1 MTMRNYRDAP
11 EKGELV
17 VIEIDDINPHSVY
30 ATLEAFP
37 DVEGMIHISEV
48 SRSWVRDIKKH
59 LNEGEKDVAQV
70 IEEEDDSGTITLSLK
85 RVNDKQKRETM
96 QAWKKEQKAEKFLE
110 KVGETVD
117 EEMDTLM
124 EAIAFPFQR
133 EFDNTFDG
141 FEQAVID
148 QSTIEGV
155 IDDDYLDAVVD
166 VAEDNIS
173 LKQVK
178 LEGKMDLS
186 VPTGDGLST
195 IKEALE
201 TGEGVDISYISA
213 PEYKIIVWGR
223 NQDQA
228 KQRMDAT
235 LDDIEATITDAGGTF
250 SFERA

>member
-1 MTMRNYRDAP
+1 MRNYRDAP
-11 EKGELV
+11 EAGELV

-37 DVEGMIHISEV
+37 EVEGMIHISEV

-59 LNEGEKDVAQV
+59 LNEGEKSVAQV
-70 IEEEDDSGTITLSLK
+70 IEEEDDSGTVTLSLK

-110 KVGETVD
+110 KVADQMEDDV
-117 EEMDTLM
+117 DTLL
-124 EAIAFPFQR
+124 EEIAFPFQR
-133 EFDNTFDG
+133 EFDNAFNG

-148 QSTIEGV
+148 QSSIDGV
-155 IDDDYLDAVVD
+155 IDDEYIDAVVD
-166 VAEDNIS
+166 VAEAKIS

-178 LEGKMDLS
+178 LEGKIKLS
-186 VPTGDGLST
+186 VPTGDGLNT
-195 IKEALE
+195 IKEALQ
-201 TGEGVDISYISA
+201 TGEGVEINYISA
-213 PEYKIIVWGR
+213 PDYKIIVWGR

-235 LDDIEATITDAGGTF
+235 IDEIKDTIEDTNGTF
-250 SFERA
+250 SFQRA